1 METCVNTTTWE
12 TKEQM
17 GRWHKKWHEE
27 IEKKGIE
34 LAASRIIIR
43 GNNILRMPK
52 HSEIEVVEPEDEE
65 GEEIVARSLVP
76 GASNYNG
83 RPDQKDSF
91 N

>member
-1 METCVNTTTWE
+1 
-12 TKEQM
+12 
-17 GRWHKKWHEE
+17 
-27 IEKKGIE
+27 
-34 LAASRIIIR
+34 
-43 GNNILRMPK
+43 MPK